1 MRLILFAAFIAIV
14 FACKPDVPVAPKITG
29 FNGTSFTLEDGSVQS
44 IPHAGD
50 PAYAIYIL
58 VRHTEKAQ
66 DSTDNPALSQEGKER
81 ALKLA
86 KLLKPVPL
94 ARLSST
100 NMKRTLETA
109 EFVKVQQRNPVPADV
124 FPKDMIGDW
133 LLETLPAAK
142 GKINFHAGHSNT
154 VPQMLNI
161 MSGSIAWKDIPENE
175 YDHLYI
181 AVVKSLGEAEIL
193 QFRY

>member
-1 MRLILFAAFIAIV
+1 MRLILFAAVVAIV
-14 FACKPDVPVAPKITG
+14 FACKSDAPVAPKVTG
-29 FNGTSFTLEDGSVQS
+29 FDGITYTLEDGTVQS

-50 PAYAIYIL
+50 PEYAVYIL
-58 VRHTEKAQ
+58 VRHAEKKK
-66 DSTDNPALSQEGKER
+66 DSTDNPALSPEGQER

-86 KLLKPVPL
+86 RMLKKVPL
-94 ARLSST
+94 ARASST
-100 NMKRTLETA
+100 NLKRTLETV
-109 EFVKVQQRNPVPADV
+109 EFVKVQQPNPLPTDV
-124 FPKDMIGDW
+124 FPKDMLGDW
-133 LLETLPAAK
+133 LAETLPTAK

-161 MSGSIAWKDIPENE
+161 MSGSLAWKEIPENE